1 MLKMKTN
8 AGLFAATCL
17 LVLALAMPAGASQ
30 ESDLDKDALRSGI
43 ARRVDSVVARQAGG
57 QDREPITRQNVTL
70 KKIEPVTMDLNG
82 KTIEL
87 YAVKAGLAFT
97 DGSQAD
103 DLVLVVDSSGT
114 LQFNVQAVDSGKSP
128 FQAVK
133 DEIQRKKIDSALGET
148 IYSGEGTSEVVMAS
162 SPFCPYC
169 RKAFNYFF
177 SQKDKINQWRMI
189 EMTYEG
195 QPGNNAAVWSVMDGK
210 EVVDA
215 LDLMRFAY
223 TGLQPVQTETPE
235 EQSEGVIKQFMQA
248 FPKLA
253 EKWGSA
259 EQARYYLK
267 GKYQKETLA
276 LSQEASKTLRIQ
288 ATPQVFVDGIPV
300 TGWAPARYSELLNQK
315 QEKEKKYGQ
324 K

>member
-1 MLKMKTN
+1 MRTN
-8 AGLFAATCL
+8 AGFFAATCL
-17 LVLALAMPAGASQ
+17 LVLALTVPAGASQ
-30 ESDLDKDALRSGI
+30 ESGLDRDALRSGI
-43 ARRVDSVVARQAGG
+43 ARRVDNVVARQAG
-57 QDREPITRQNVTL
+57 DKNREPITRENVTL
-70 KKIEPVTMDLNG
+70 KKVEPVMMDVDG
-82 KTIEL
+82 HDIEL
-87 YAVKAGLAFT
+87 YAVKAGLEFP

-103 DLVLVVDSSGT
+103 DLVLVVDSSGS

-128 FQAVK
+128 FQSAK
-133 DEIQRKKIDSALGET
+133 DKIQRKEIDPAMGET
-148 IYSGEGTSEVVMAS
+148 IYSGEGGREVVMAS

-177 SQKDKINQWRMI
+177 SHKDEIGQWRMI
-189 EMTYEG
+189 DMTYEG

-210 EVVDA
+210 KVVDG
-215 LDLMRFAY
+215 LELMRFAY
-223 TGLQPVQTETPE
+223 TALEPVQAETPE

-259 EQARYYLK
+259 EQARYYLR
-267 GKYQKETLA
+267 GKYQKESLA

-300 TGWAPARYSELLNQK
+300 VGWAPARYTELLNQK
-315 QEKEKKYGQ
+315 QEKEKIYGQ